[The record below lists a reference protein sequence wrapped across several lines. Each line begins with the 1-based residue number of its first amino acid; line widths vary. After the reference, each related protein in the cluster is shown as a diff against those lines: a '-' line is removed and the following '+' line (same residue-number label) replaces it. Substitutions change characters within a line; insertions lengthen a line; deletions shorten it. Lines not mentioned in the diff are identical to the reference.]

1 MIILKTHNVPN
12 ITKKA
17 NKKNKSVVYLIAAW
31 EAGFKTAAL
40 KSTFISPAASS
51 DLCFATLKMHTDQ
64 KKEIKG
70 PTCMTSTDQ
79 KELVEKHFG
88 AESPLNTN

>member
-1 MIILKTHNVPN
+1 MPN

-17 NKKNKSVVYLIAAW
+17 NKKTKSVVYLIAAW

-40 KSTFISPAASS
+40 KCTFISPAASS

-64 KKEIKG
+64 KKRNQRSHMHEEHR
-70 PTCMTSTDQ
+70 S
-79 KELVEKHFG
+79 KETGRETFWR
-88 AESPLNTN
+88 